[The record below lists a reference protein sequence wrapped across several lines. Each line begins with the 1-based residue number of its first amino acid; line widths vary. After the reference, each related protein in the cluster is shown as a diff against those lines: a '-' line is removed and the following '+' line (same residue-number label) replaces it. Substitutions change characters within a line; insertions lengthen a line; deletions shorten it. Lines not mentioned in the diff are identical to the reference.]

1 MVVIVAGLHATT
13 FALPWLA
20 GISPPFSLSLGILVA
35 AHWIYATRRA
45 LLATRGSVVRFE
57 LGPGSAC
64 RLRRRNGI
72 VIEGRVTES
81 TIVTGLLVVIVVTSN
96 RRWTAARL
104 PVMPG
109 MIDAETFRALRVRLR
124 WDRAPAAGKSVSFG

>member
-45 LLATRGSVVRFE
+45 LLATPRSVMGIE

-64 RLRRRNGI
+64 RLRRRNGT

-81 TIVTGLLVVIVVTSN
+81 TIVTGSLVVMSVKSQ
-96 RRWTAARL
+96 RGWTLARV

-109 MIDAETFRALRVRLR
+109 TVEAETFRALRVRLR
-124 WDRAPAAGKSVSFG
+124 WDREPAMGKGATFG